1 MTPFART
8 MDAIGAIVRI
18 ARRRI
23 MMRDTISCVGTAS
36 LVAGGAALALLV
48 GARLASAWVHW
59 LGSPLVLWVV
69 VGVAVVTVAAWT
81 FLRVARPSDL
91 AVSSIVDVR
100 LGLHD
105 RLSTAIAVAS
115 RTDPFARAAVEDGMR
130 VAQDRR
136 VRQGIASACPID
148 VSPRSLGGLGVMALA
163 VAGWMFL
170 PAIPVGASDSR
181 NPADDEEIAAAR
193 AAAAARLEPVVK
205 QIESNEALAK
215 ALGLNE
221 QQEGEPAAAGRD
233 GESAEAVRKEA
244 ARRMTELTQRL
255 DQLMQSE
262 QAQQLDALKDA
273 LSRVEPSQGSPVQ
286 ALAEALKRG
295 DAATARQRLDELAK
309 QASDPAL
316 DAATRE
322 ALAKSIE
329 QLAAQIEKA
338 AQGADSLQK
347 ALQQSGLDPALAS
360 NPAALEQALAK
371 AEQLN
376 EAQKESIRQAARAQR
391 SASESL
397 EKLAKSMGQCAGQC
411 RNPSA
416 SKSGS
421 ASGSSGGQSPGEQG
435 SEAASKASSV
445 AQGSQ
450 MLSEMEQLAQMMQD
464 AQAARSQCAGGGKG
478 TQLSSASSASRSG
491 QAGQG
496 RGQQGGPSNGGNT
509 PTQETPFGTKSR
521 KERVANQGGDVI
533 ARQLVEAPPVVGES
547 RAKLKQ
553 IAQEISRGVE
563 EGTGDDP
570 VPPHLR
576 EAHRRY
582 FGEMRRRI
590 EQKTGPATP

>member
-1 MTPFART
+1 
-8 MDAIGAIVRI
+8 MDAIGTIIRN

-23 MMRDTISCVGTAS
+23 MMRDALSGMTAATV
-36 LVAGGAALALLV
+36 VAGGALLV
-48 GARLASAWVHW
+48 LLAGARLASAWVPW
-59 LGSPLVLWVV
+59 LGSPWILWGG
-69 VGVAVVTVAAWT
+69 VGVAFAAVAVWT
-81 FLRVARPSDL
+81 SMHTARLSDL

-105 RLSTAIAVAS
+105 RLSTAIAVAA
-115 RTDPFARAAVEDGMR
+115 RTDPFARAAIEDGLR

-136 VRQGIASACPID
+136 VRDGLATACPIP
-148 VSPRSLGGLGVMALA
+148 VSGRAFAGPGLMAAA
-163 VAGWMFL
+163 VAAWMLL
-170 PAIPVGASDSR
+170 PPIPVGGADAPSPDSQ
-181 NPADDEEIAAAR
+181 EELAAAR
-193 AAAAARLEPVVK
+193 AAAAARIEPVVR
-205 QIESNEALAK
+205 QIESNENLAK
-215 ALGLNE
+215 ALGMNDQKDGE
-221 QQEGEPAAAGRD
+221 QAGAGRD

-273 LSRVEPSQGSPVQ
+273 LSRVEPSEGSPVQ

-295 DAATARQRLDELAK
+295 DAAAARQQLEQLAK

-322 ALAKSIE
+322 ALAKSLE
-329 QLAAQIEKA
+329 QLASQIEKSA
-338 AQGADSLQK
+338 ANQDALKK
-347 ALQQSGLDPALAS
+347 ALERSGMDPALAS

-371 AEQLN
+371 SDQLN
-376 EAQKESIRQAARAQR
+376 EAQKESVRQAARAQR
-391 SASESL
+391 SANESL
-397 EKLAKSMGQCAGQC
+397 EKLSKSMGDCAGQC

-416 SKSGS
+416 SQSGGKSGS
-421 ASGSSGGQSPGEQG
+421 QGQQSSGQEGSQSQSG
-435 SEAASKASSV
+435 ASSL
-445 AQGSQ
+445 AQGNQ

-464 AQAARSQCAGGGKG
+464 AQSARSQCAGGGQP
-478 TQLSSASSASRSG
+478 TQLASGNPAQRNG
-491 QAGQG
+491 PAGQG
-496 RGQQGGPSNGGNT
+496 RGPQGGPSNGGNT
-509 PTQETPFGTKSR
+509 PTQETAFGTKSR
-521 KERVANQGGDVI
+521 KEKVANQGGDVI

-547 RAKLKQ
+547 RAKLQQ

-563 EGTGDDP
+563 EGTGEDP

-590 EQKTGPATP
+590 EQKTGPASP

>member
-1 MTPFART
+1 
-8 MDAIGAIVRI
+8 MDAISTIVQT

-23 MMRDTISCVGTAS
+23 MMRDAVARAS
-36 LVAGGAALALLV
+36 SASVVAGGALLAVLLA
-48 GARLASAWVHW
+48 ARLASGW
-59 LGSPLVLWVV
+59 LPLLASPVIVWGCTALAI
-69 VGVAVVTVAAWT
+69 GVVAAWT
-81 FLRVARPSDL
+81 VLRTARPSEL
-91 AVSSIVDVR
+91 EVSSIVDVR

-105 RLSTAIAVAS
+105 RLSTAIAVAA
-115 RTDPFARAAVEDGMR
+115 RTDPFARAAVEDGLR

-136 VRQGIASACPID
+136 VREGIPAACPIP
-148 VSPRSLGGLGVMALA
+148 VSGRAFAGPGLMALA
-163 VAGWMFL
+163 VAAWMLL
-170 PAIPVGASDSR
+170 PPIPVGGAGAQSIS
-181 NPADDEEIAAAR
+181 NDEELAAAR

-215 ALGLNE
+215 ALGMTE
-221 QQEGEPAAAGRD
+221 DREGDRAGDGRD

-262 QAQQLDALKDA
+262 RAQQLDAMKDA
-273 LSRVEPSQGSPVQ
+273 LSRIEPEQGSPLQ

-295 DAATARQRLDELAK
+295 DAAAARQQLEQLAK
-309 QASDPAL
+309 QASDQSL

-322 ALAKSIE
+322 SLAKSIE
-329 QLAAQIEKA
+329 QLAAQLEKSA
-338 AQGADSLQK
+338 SGQDALKK
-347 ALQQSGLDPALAS
+347 ALERSGMDPALAS
-360 NPAALEQALAK
+360 NPAALEQALARS
-371 AEQLN
+371 EQLN
-376 EAQKESIRQAARAQR
+376 DAQKESIRQAARAQR
-391 SASESL
+391 SANESL

-416 SKSGS
+416 SQSGG
-421 ASGSSGGQSPGEQG
+421 ASGSQGQQSSGQEGSQS
-435 SEAASKASSV
+435 SASASSL
-445 AQGSQ
+445 AQGNQ

-464 AQAARSQCAGGGKG
+464 AQSARSQCAGGGQA
-478 TQLSSASSASRSG
+478 TQLASGSSASRNG

-496 RGQQGGPSNGGNT
+496 RGPQGGPSNGGST

-521 KERVANQGGDVI
+521 KEKVANQGGDVI

-547 RAKLKQ
+547 RAKLQQ

-563 EGTGDDP
+563 EGTGEDP

-590 EQKTGPATP
+590 EQKTGSPAP

>member
-1 MTPFART
+1 
-8 MDAIGAIVRI
+8 
-18 ARRRI
+18 
-23 MMRDTISCVGTAS
+23 MMRDALSCASAAS
-36 LVAGGAALALLV
+36 LASGSALLV
-48 GARLASAWVHW
+48 LLLGARLASGWVPW
-59 LGSPLVLWVV
+59 LGSPVIMWV
-69 VGVAVVTVAAWT
+69 GLGLAAASVAAWT
-81 FLRVARPSDL
+81 LVRLPRPSDL

-105 RLSTAIAVAS
+105 RLSTAIAVAA
-115 RTDPFARAAVEDGMR
+115 RNDPFARAAIEDGVR
-130 VAQDRR
+130 AAQDRR
-136 VRQGIASACPID
+136 VRDGLHAACPID
-148 VSPRSLGGLGVMALA
+148 LSGRAFAGPGLMAAA
-163 VAGWMFL
+163 VAAWMLL
-170 PAIPVGASDSR
+170 PPVPAGGSDAPTSV
-181 NPADDEEIAAAR
+181 NPEELAAAR
-193 AAAAARLEPVVK
+193 AAAAARLEPVVR

-215 ALGLNE
+215 ALGMTE
-221 QQEGEPAAAGRD
+221 QQEGELVGAGKD

-273 LSRVEPSQGSPVQ
+273 LSRVEPASGSPVE

-295 DAATARQRLDELAK
+295 DAATARQQLEQLAK

-322 ALAKSIE
+322 SLAKALE
-329 QLAAQIEKA
+329 QLSSQIEKSA
-338 AQGADSLQK
+338 ANQDALKK
-347 ALQQSGLDPALAS
+347 ALERSGMDPALAA

-371 AEQLN
+371 SDQLN
-376 EAQKESIRQAARAQR
+376 DAQKESIRQAARAQR
-391 SASESL
+391 SANESL
-397 EKLAKSMGQCAGQC
+397 EKLAKSMGQCAGEC
-411 RNPSA
+411 RNPSG
-416 SKSGS
+416 SK
-421 ASGSSGGQSPGEQG
+421 SGGQSGSQG
-435 SEAASKASSV
+435 QPSQGQEGSQSQSGASSL
-445 AQGSQ
+445 AQGNQ

-464 AQAARSQCAGGGKG
+464 AQSARSQCAGGGQA
-478 TQLSSASSASRSG
+478 TQLASGNQPSRSG

-496 RGQQGGPSNGGNT
+496 RGPQGGPSNGGST

-521 KERVANQGGDVI
+521 KEKVANQGGDVI
-533 ARQLVEAPPVVGES
+533 ARQLVDAPPVVGES

-563 EGTGDDP
+563 EGTGEDP

-590 EQKTGPATP
+590 EQKTGPASP

>member
-1 MTPFART
+1 
-8 MDAIGAIVRI
+8 MDAIVTVVRS

-23 MMRDTISCVGTAS
+23 MMRDVISHSAS
-36 LVAGGAALALLV
+36 ASVWAGGALVVILL
-48 GARLASAWVHW
+48 GARLASAWVPW
-59 LGSPLVLWVV
+59 LGSPVVLWTG
-69 VGVAVVTVAAWT
+69 VGGAIGSILLWT
-81 FLRVARPSDL
+81 AMRVRRPSDL
-91 AVSSIVDVR
+91 EVSSVVDVR

-115 RTDPFARAAVEDGMR
+115 RQDPFARAAIEDGVR
-130 VAQDRR
+130 VAQERR
-136 VRQGIASACPID
+136 VREALSAACPIG
-148 VSPRSLGGLGVMALA
+148 VRPRSCAGLGLLA
-163 VAGWMFL
+163 AGAAAWVL
-170 PAIPVGASDSR
+170 VPAIPVGAVKGPRTSDL
-181 NPADDEEIAAAR
+181 EEIAAAR
-193 AAAAARLEPVVK
+193 AAAAARLEPVVR
-205 QIESNEALAK
+205 QIESNDALAK
-215 ALGLNE
+215 ALGVSE
-221 QQEGEPAAAGRD
+221 QDEGSLDNAGRD
-233 GESAEAVRKEA
+233 GESAEAVRKES
-244 ARRMTELTQRL
+244 ARRMTELTQKL

-273 LSRVEPSQGSPVQ
+273 LSRVEPSEGSPVQ
-286 ALAEALKRG
+286 GLAEALKRG
-295 DAATARQRLDELAK
+295 DAAAAREKLEELAK

-322 ALAKSIE
+322 MLAKSLE
-329 QLAAQIEKA
+329 QLADQIQKA
-338 AQGADSLQK
+338 SQGKASLEK

-371 AEQLN
+371 SDQLN

-391 SASESL
+391 SAGESL
-397 EKLAKSMGQCAGQC
+397 EKLAKSMGQCAGEC
-411 RNPSA
+411 RNPSG
-416 SKSGS
+416 SKSGG
-421 ASGSSGGQSPGEQG
+421 ASGSKGGQSQ
-435 SEAASKASSV
+435 SEDPSQAGGASSL
-445 AQGSQ
+445 AQGNE
-450 MLSEMEQLAQMMQD
+450 MLSEMEQLAQMMRD
-464 AQAARSQCAGGGKG
+464 AQSARSQCAGGGQP
-478 TQLSSASSASRSG
+478 TQLASRSSSSRSG

-509 PTQETPFGTKSR
+509 PTQETPFSTKTR

-563 EGTGDDP
+563 EGTGEDP